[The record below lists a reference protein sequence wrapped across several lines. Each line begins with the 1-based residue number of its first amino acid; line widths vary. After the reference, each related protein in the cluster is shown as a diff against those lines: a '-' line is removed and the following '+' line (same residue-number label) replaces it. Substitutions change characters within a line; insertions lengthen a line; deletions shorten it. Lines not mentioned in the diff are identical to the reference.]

1 MADAPLETFYWL
13 KDNGTYIRL
22 RIPGRSYERLVVVSA
37 IQTDAGKP
45 LLAIDCPD
53 GLTDVLSAMD
63 ELRLDFEFTGE
74 DELGYRFSITQ
85 ATVQGDTFMIA
96 VPTDLQRVQRRKD
109 YRLTAPLGAVFYVTT
124 GDQRKRVKM
133 LDLSASGTSGILISL
148 KSGTPQPPP
157 FEIGQ
162 TLFNLKLE
170 LPGED
175 TAMLI
180 PIRECEVRRVEDL
193 PQRGRYRLA
202 VAFTSMDTEHRTI
215 LKEYLYDQQRHMLK
229 IRQQRQ

>member
-63 ELRLDFEFTGE
+63 GLRLDFEFTGE

-85 ATVQGDTFMIA
+85 ATVQGDTFMMA